1 MNGNK
6 PFLLRPATKDYL
18 WGGSRLKDDFG
29 KKTDCSPLAETWEC
43 STHPDGPS
51 IVASGPNQGKLLS
64 DVIKV
69 VSDNKLSLDAAK
81 KLLYEAI
88 DKKIDPIDLIKKEG
102 MEQINDE
109 SKLLELIKGI
119 MDENPEVVRQYVED
133 GNMSAINFFVG
144 QTMKKSNRQ
153 ANPNMSR
160 EIISKELER
169 RKNNG

>member
-1 MNGNK
+1 M
-6 PFLLRPATKDYL
+6 
-18 WGGSRLKDDFG
+18 
-29 KKTDCSPLAETWEC
+29 
-43 STHPDGPS
+43 
-51 IVASGPNQGKLLS
+51 
-64 DVIKV
+64 
-69 VSDNKLSLDAAK
+69 SDNKLSLDAAK

-160 EIISKELER
+160 EIIYRELER
-169 RKNNG
+169 RKNDEK